1 MVAPVQAICDYIY
14 NDLATNVGGI
24 TDAKSHLYVPW
35 SKEARSAKQGARH
48 ISVHINAEDVL
59 EFTTQ
64 TRELL
69 DHVEVLVWEDAMAA
83 GANRVDDPAG
93 DLAFIQLWE
102 AIRARFFSFTTWTLG
117 SMALV
122 ESCRYMGTQFSSD
135 ASIRAM
141 SLILEVRTIDAFT
154 T

>member
-1 MVAPVQAICDYIY
+1 MVATVQAICDYIY

-24 TDAKSHLYVPW
+24 TDAKKHLYVPW
-35 SKEARSAKQGARH
+35 SRDTRSAKQGARH
-48 ISVHINAEDVL
+48 ISVHINTEEVP

-64 TRELL
+64 ARELL
-69 DHVEVLVWEDAMAA
+69 EHVEVLVWEDAVDTGARRTDDNAA
-83 GANRVDDPAG
+83 

-117 SMALV
+117 NMALV
-122 ESCRYMGTQFSSD
+122 ESCRYMGTQFSTD
-135 ASIRAM
+135 ASTRAM